1 MRKWLELSVQAPREF
16 VEPLTSLFLK
26 YGHAGVAVEEPG
38 GFNPDEGESPPDSE
52 HVRVLTY
59 LPFGPTTRSR
69 EGSIDVGVRLMAQLG
84 PVSRLRSREVDEADW
99 QHAWREHFHTLHVG
113 SRTVIVPTWRSY
125 EPAEDDVVIGL
136 DPGMAFGT
144 GHHPTTTMCLAA
156 LEELVE
162 PGCSVLD
169 LGCGSGIL
177 SIASAKLG
185 ASEVLALDIDATAVE
200 TATANVRQNGVSA
213 VVGVDEGTLPHPA
226 LRPGGYDIV
235 VANISSTVIG
245 ELACSIARAAR
256 HGGAV
261 VASGV
266 LDHAKGPVVERLEEA
281 GLRLEG
287 SEVDGDWV
295 ALTLVRAGKSP
306 AS

>member
-38 GFNPDEGESPPDSE
+38 GFNPDEGESPPDTG
-52 HVRVLTY
+52 HVRVMTY
-59 LPFGPTTRSR
+59 LPVGPTTKSR

-84 PVSRLRSREVDEADW
+84 PVSMLRSREVDEAEW
-99 QHAWREHFHTLHVG
+99 QDSWREHFHTLHVG

-125 EPAEDDVVIGL
+125 EPSEGEVIIEL

-156 LEELVE
+156 LEETVE
-162 PGCSVLD
+162 PASSVLD

-177 SIASAKLG
+177 SIAAARLG
-185 ASEVLALDIDATAVE
+185 ASHVLALDIDTTAVD
-200 TATANVRQNGVSA
+200 TAAANIRQNGVAS
-213 VVGVDEGTLPHPA
+213 VVKVGEGTLPHPS

-245 ELACSIARAAR
+245 NLAGSIARAAR
-256 HGGAV
+256 PGGGII
-261 VASGV
+261 ASGI
-266 LDHAKGPVVERLEEA
+266 LDQARGPVVQRLEQA
-281 GLRLEG
+281 GLHLERVD
-287 SEVDGDWV
+287 VDGDWV
-295 ALTLVRAGKSP
+295 ALRLVRTP
-306 AS
+306 

>member
-38 GFNPDEGESPPDSE
+38 GFNPDEGESPPDSG
-52 HVRVLTY
+52 HVRVVTY
-59 LPFGPTTRSR
+59 LPVGPTTRSR

-84 PVSRLRSREVDEADW
+84 PVSMLQSRDVDEADW
-99 QHAWREHFHTLHVG
+99 QNAWREHFHILHVG

-125 EPAEDDVVIGL
+125 SPSPGDVVIEL

-156 LEELVE
+156 LEELVS

-177 SIASAKLG
+177 SIAAARLG
-185 ASEVLALDIDATAVE
+185 ASDVLALDIDATAAE
-200 TATANVRQNGVSA
+200 TAAANVRQNGVDA
-213 VVGVDEGTLPHPA
+213 VVTVGEGTLPHVS

-245 ELACSIARAAR
+245 DLASSIARAAR
-256 HGGAV
+256 HEGTV

-281 GLRLEG
+281 GLSVEG
-287 SEVDGDWV
+287 VEVDGDWV
-295 ALTLVRAGKSP
+295 ALRLVRSG
-306 AS
+306 

>member
-38 GFNPDEGESPPDSE
+38 GFNPDEGESPPDSG
-52 HVRVLTY
+52 HVRVMTY
-59 LPFGPTTRSR
+59 LPVGPTTKSR
-69 EGSIDVGVRLMAQLG
+69 EDSIDVGVRLMAQLG
-84 PVSRLRSREVDEADW
+84 PVSRLISREVDEDDW
-99 QHAWREHFHTLHVG
+99 QDAWREHFHTLHVG

-125 EPAEDDVVIGL
+125 SPSPGDVVIEL

-156 LEELVE
+156 LEEIVE

-177 SIASAKLG
+177 SIAAAKLG
-185 ASEVLALDIDATAVE
+185 ASDVLALDIDAIAAE
-200 TATANVRQNGVSA
+200 TADANVRQNGVDA
-213 VVGVDEGTLPHPA
+213 VVTVGEGTLPYPSV
-226 LRPGGYDIV
+226 RPGSHDIV

-245 ELACSIARAAR
+245 DLASGIARAAR
-256 HGGAV
+256 HGGTV

-266 LDHAKGPVVERLEEA
+266 LEQAKGPVVERLEQV
-281 GLRLEG
+281 GLDLDRTD
-287 SEVDGDWV
+287 VDGDWV
-295 ALTLVRAGKSP
+295 ALRLVRSG
-306 AS
+306 

>member
-38 GFNPDEGESPPDSE
+38 GFNPDEGESPPVSE
-52 HVRVLTY
+52 HVRVMTY
-59 LPFGPTTRSR
+59 LPVGPTTKSR

-99 QHAWREHFHTLHVG
+99 QDSWREHFHTLHVG

-125 EPAEDDVVIGL
+125 EPAEGDVVIEL

-144 GHHPTTTMCLAA
+144 GHHPTTTMCLKA
-156 LEELVE
+156 LEQSVT

-177 SIASAKLG
+177 SIAAAKLG

-200 TATANVRQNGVSA
+200 TAMANVRQNGVDTVA
-213 VVGVDEGTLPHPA
+213 KVDEGTLPYPS
-226 LRPGGYDIV
+226 LRPGGYDVV
-235 VANISSTVIG
+235 VANISSTVISS
-245 ELACSIARAAR
+245 LAGSIARAAR
-256 HGGAV
+256 PGGRV

-266 LDHAKGPVVERLEEA
+266 LDQARGPVVQRLEEA
-281 GLRLEG
+281 GLHMERVD
-287 SEVDGDWV
+287 VDGDWV
-295 ALTLVRAGKSP
+295 ALRLVRTR
-306 AS
+306 

>member
-1 MRKWLELSVQAPREF
+1 MRKWLELSVYAPREF

-38 GFNPDEGESPPDSE
+38 GFNPDEGESPPDSG
-52 HVRVLTY
+52 HVRVVTY
-59 LPFGPTTRSR
+59 LPVGPTTRSR

-84 PVSRLRSREVDEADW
+84 PVSMLQSRDVDEADW
-99 QHAWREHFHTLHVG
+99 QNAWREHFHILHVG

-125 EPAEDDVVIGL
+125 SPSPGDVVIEL

-156 LEELVE
+156 LEELVS

-177 SIASAKLG
+177 SIAAARLG
-185 ASEVLALDIDATAVE
+185 ASDVLALDIDATAAE
-200 TATANVRQNGVSA
+200 TAAANVRQNGVDA
-213 VVGVDEGTLPHPA
+213 VVTVGEGTLPHLS

-245 ELACSIARAAR
+245 DLASSIARAAR
-256 HGGAV
+256 HGGTV

-266 LDHAKGPVVERLEEA
+266 LDQSRGPVVERLEEA
-281 GLRLEG
+281 GLSLEG
-287 SEVDGDWV
+287 VEVDGDWV
-295 ALTLVRAGKSP
+295 AMRLVRAG
-306 AS
+306 

>member
-38 GFNPDEGESPPDSE
+38 GFNPDEGESPPDSG
-52 HVRVLTY
+52 HVRVMTY
-59 LPFGPTTRSR
+59 LPVGPTTRSR
-69 EGSIDVGVRLMAQLG
+69 EDGIDVGVRLMAQLG
-84 PVSRLRSREVDEADW
+84 PVSKLQRREVDETEW
-99 QHAWREHFHTLHVG
+99 QDSWREHFHTLHVG

-125 EPAEDDVVIGL
+125 DPEEGDVVIEL

-144 GHHPTTTMCLAA
+144 GHHPTTTMCLVA
-156 LEELVE
+156 LEELVK

-177 SIASAKLG
+177 SIAAAKLG
-185 ASEVLALDIDATAVE
+185 ASDVLALDIDATAAE
-200 TATANVRQNGVSA
+200 TAAANVRQNGAGA
-213 VVGVDEGTLPHPA
+213 VVTVGEGTLPYES
-226 LRPGGYDIV
+226 LRPGGYDVV

-245 ELACSIARAAR
+245 NLAGDIARAVTR
-256 HGGAV
+256 GGSV

-266 LDHAKGPVVERLEEA
+266 LDQARESVVERLEEA
-281 GLRLEG
+281 GLSLDR
-287 SEVDGDWV
+287 VDADGDWV
-295 ALTLVRAGKSP
+295 ALRL
-306 AS
+306 ASTG

>member
-1 MRKWLELSVQAPREF
+1 MRKWLELSVYAPREF

-38 GFNPDEGESPPDSE
+38 GFNPDEGESPPDSG
-52 HVRVLTY
+52 HVRVVTY
-59 LPFGPTTRSR
+59 LPVGPTTRSR

-84 PVSRLRSREVDEADW
+84 PVSMLQSRDVDEADW
-99 QHAWREHFHTLHVG
+99 QNAWREHFHILHVG

-125 EPAEDDVVIGL
+125 SPSPGDVVIEL

-156 LEELVE
+156 LEELVS

-177 SIASAKLG
+177 SIAAARLG
-185 ASEVLALDIDATAVE
+185 ASDVLALDIDATAAE
-200 TATANVRQNGVSA
+200 TAAANVRQNGVDA
-213 VVGVDEGTLPHPA
+213 VVTVGEGTLPHVS

-245 ELACSIARAAR
+245 DLAFSIARAAR
-256 HGGAV
+256 HEGTV

-281 GLRLEG
+281 GLSVEG
-287 SEVDGDWV
+287 VEVDGDWV
-295 ALTLVRAGKSP
+295 ALRLVRSR
-306 AS
+306 

>member
-1 MRKWLELSVQAPREF
+1 MRRWLELSVRAPREF

-38 GFNPDEGESPPDSE
+38 GFNPDEGESPPDTG
-52 HVRVLTY
+52 HVRVMTY
-59 LPFGPTTRSR
+59 LPVGPTTKSR

-84 PVSRLRSREVDEADW
+84 PVSRLRSREVDESDW
-99 QHAWREHFHTLHVG
+99 QDAWREHFHVLRVG

-125 EPAEDDVVIGL
+125 EPAEEDVVIEL

-162 PGCSVLD
+162 PGCSVMD

-200 TATANVRQNGVSA
+200 TATANVRQNGVGA
-213 VVGVDEGTLPHPA
+213 VVAVDEGTLPHPS

-235 VANISSTVIG
+235 VANISSTVIAD
-245 ELACSIARAAR
+245 LAPSIARATGP
-256 HGGAV
+256 GGAV

-266 LDHAKGPVVERLEEA
+266 LEQARGQVVERLNEA
-281 GLRLEG
+281 GLSLDRVD
-287 SEVDGDWV
+287 VDGDWV
-295 ALTLVRAGKSP
+295 ALRLVGAG
-306 AS
+306 

>member
-1 MRKWLELSVQAPREF
+1 MRKWLELSVSAPREF

-52 HVRVLTY
+52 HVRVMTY
-59 LPFGPTTRSR
+59 LPVGPTTLSR

-84 PVSRLRSREVDEADW
+84 PVSRLRSREVDEAEW
-99 QHAWREHFHTLHVG
+99 ENAWREHFHVLRVG

-125 EPAEDDVVIGL
+125 EPAKSDVVIEL

-144 GHHPTTTMCLAA
+144 GHHPTTTMCLTA
-156 LEELVE
+156 LEEMVT

-177 SIASAKLG
+177 SIAAARLG
-185 ASEVLALDIDATAVE
+185 ASDVLALDIDATAVD
-200 TATANVRQNGVSA
+200 TAAANIRQNGVNA
-213 VVGVDEGTLPHPA
+213 VVKVEEGTLPYA
-226 LRPGGYDIV
+226 SLRPGGYDVV
-235 VANISSTVIG
+235 VANISSTVVG
-245 ELACSIARAAR
+245 NLAGHIAGAAG

-266 LDHAKGPVVERLEEA
+266 LEQAQGPVVERLEEA
-281 GLRLEG
+281 GLRLDRLD
-287 SEVDGDWV
+287 VDGDWV
-295 ALTLVRAGKSP
+295 AMRLVRAG
-306 AS
+306 

>member
-1 MRKWLELSVQAPREF
+1 MRKWLELSVHAPREF

-38 GFNPDEGESPPDSE
+38 GFNPDEGESPPDSG
-52 HVRVLTY
+52 HVRVVTY
-59 LPFGPTTRSR
+59 LPVGPTTRSR

-84 PVSRLRSREVDEADW
+84 PVSMLQSRDVDEADW
-99 QHAWREHFHTLHVG
+99 QNAWREHFHILHVG

-125 EPAEDDVVIGL
+125 SPSPGDVVIEL

-156 LEELVE
+156 LEELVS

-177 SIASAKLG
+177 SIAAARLG
-185 ASEVLALDIDATAVE
+185 ASDVLALDIDATAAE
-200 TATANVRQNGVSA
+200 TAAANVRQNGVDA
-213 VVGVDEGTLPHPA
+213 VVTVGEGTLPHVS

-245 ELACSIARAAR
+245 DLAFSIARAAR
-256 HGGAV
+256 HEGTV

-281 GLRLEG
+281 GLSVEG
-287 SEVDGDWV
+287 VEVDGDWV
-295 ALTLVRAGKSP
+295 ALRLVRSG
-306 AS
+306 

>member
-1 MRKWLELSVQAPREF
+1 MAGAQRVQAPREF

-38 GFNPDEGESPPDSE
+38 GFNPDEGESPPDSG
-52 HVRVLTY
+52 HVRVVTY
-59 LPFGPTTRSR
+59 LPVGPTTRSR

-84 PVSRLRSREVDEADW
+84 PVSMLQSRDVDEADW
-99 QHAWREHFHTLHVG
+99 QNAWREHFHILHVG

-125 EPAEDDVVIGL
+125 SPSPGDVVIEL

-156 LEELVE
+156 LEELVS

-177 SIASAKLG
+177 SIAAARLG
-185 ASEVLALDIDATAVE
+185 ASAVLALDIDATAVE
-200 TATANVRQNGVSA
+200 TAAANVRQNGADA
-213 VVGVDEGTLPHPA
+213 VVTVGEGTLPHVA

-245 ELACSIARAAR
+245 DLASSIARAAR
-256 HGGAV
+256 HGGTV

-281 GLRLEG
+281 GLSVEG
-287 SEVDGDWV
+287 VEVDGDWV
-295 ALTLVRAGKSP
+295 ALRLVRSG
-306 AS
+306 

>member
-1 MRKWLELSVQAPREF
+1 MRKWLELSVQSPREF

-38 GFNPDEGESPPDSE
+38 GFNPDEGETQPDSGR
-52 HVRVLTY
+52 VRVMTY
-59 LPFGPTTRSR
+59 LPVGPTTRSR

-84 PVSRLRSREVDEADW
+84 HVSQLHSREVDEADW
-99 QHAWREHFHTLHVG
+99 QNAWREHFHILHVG
-113 SRTVIVPTWRSY
+113 SHIVIVPTWRSY
-125 EPAEDDVVIGL
+125 SPMEADVVIEL

-156 LEELVE
+156 LEELVS

-177 SIASAKLG
+177 SIAAAKLG
-185 ASEVLALDIDATAVE
+185 ASDVLALDIDSTAAEV
-200 TATANVRQNGVSA
+200 AAANVRQNGVEA
-213 VVGVDEGTLPHPA
+213 VVTVDEGTLPYA
-226 LRPGGYDIV
+226 SLRRGGYDVV

-245 ELACSIARAAR
+245 DLAFSIARAAR
-256 HGGAV
+256 LQGTV

-266 LDHAKGPVVERLEEA
+266 LDHAKGPVVERLEDA
-281 GLRLEG
+281 GLSVEG
-287 SEVDGDWV
+287 VEVDGDWV
-295 ALTLVRAGKSP
+295 ALRLVRSG
-306 AS
+306 

>member
-38 GFNPDEGESPPDSE
+38 GFNPDEGESPPDSG
-52 HVRVLTY
+52 HVRVVTY
-59 LPFGPTTRSR
+59 LPVGPTTRSR

-84 PVSRLRSREVDEADW
+84 PVSMLQSRDVDEADW
-99 QHAWREHFHTLHVG
+99 QNAWREHFHILHVG

-125 EPAEDDVVIGL
+125 SPSPGDVVIEL

-156 LEELVE
+156 LEELVS

-177 SIASAKLG
+177 SIAAAKLG
-185 ASEVLALDIDATAVE
+185 ASDVLALDIDATAAE
-200 TATANVRQNGVSA
+200 TAAANVRQNGVDA
-213 VVGVDEGTLPHPA
+213 VVTVGEGTLPHLS

-245 ELACSIARAAR
+245 DLAFSIARAAR
-256 HGGAV
+256 HEGTV

-281 GLRLEG
+281 GLSVEG
-287 SEVDGDWV
+287 VEVDGDWV
-295 ALTLVRAGKSP
+295 ALRLARSG
-306 AS
+306 

>member
-1 MRKWLELSVQAPREF
+1 MRKWLELSVYAPREF

-38 GFNPDEGESPPDSE
+38 GFNPDEGESPPDSG
-52 HVRVLTY
+52 HVRVVTY
-59 LPFGPTTRSR
+59 LPVGPTTRSR

-84 PVSRLRSREVDEADW
+84 PVSMLQSRDVDEADW
-99 QHAWREHFHTLHVG
+99 QNAWREHFHILHVG

-125 EPAEDDVVIGL
+125 SPSPGDVVIEL

-156 LEELVE
+156 LEELVS

-177 SIASAKLG
+177 SIAAARLG
-185 ASEVLALDIDATAVE
+185 ASDVLALDIDATAAE
-200 TATANVRQNGVSA
+200 TAAANVRQNGVDA
-213 VVGVDEGTLPHPA
+213 VVTVGEGTLPHVS

-245 ELACSIARAAR
+245 DLAFSIARAAK
-256 HGGAV
+256 HGGTV

-281 GLRLEG
+281 GLSVEG
-287 SEVDGDWV
+287 VEVDGDWV
-295 ALTLVRAGKSP
+295 ALRLVRSR
-306 AS
+306 

>member
-38 GFNPDEGESPPDSE
+38 GFNPDEGESPPDSG
-52 HVRVLTY
+52 HVRVVTY
-59 LPFGPTTRSR
+59 LPVGPTTRSR

-84 PVSRLRSREVDEADW
+84 PVSMLQSRDVDEADW
-99 QHAWREHFHTLHVG
+99 QNAWREHFHILHVG

-125 EPAEDDVVIGL
+125 SPSPGDVVIEL

-156 LEELVE
+156 LEELVS

-177 SIASAKLG
+177 SIAAARLG
-185 ASEVLALDIDATAVE
+185 ASDVLALDIDATAAE
-200 TATANVRQNGVSA
+200 TAAANVRQNGVDA
-213 VVGVDEGTLPHPA
+213 VVTVGEGTLPHLS

-245 ELACSIARAAR
+245 DLAFSIARAAR
-256 HGGAV
+256 HDGTV

-281 GLRLEG
+281 GLSVEG
-287 SEVDGDWV
+287 VEVDGDWV
-295 ALTLVRAGKSP
+295 ALRLVRSG
-306 AS
+306 

>member
-1 MRKWLELSVQAPREF
+1 MRKWLELSVHAPREF

-38 GFNPDEGESPPDSE
+38 GFNPDEGESPPDSG
-52 HVRVLTY
+52 HVRVVTY
-59 LPFGPTTRSR
+59 LPVGPTTRSR

-84 PVSRLRSREVDEADW
+84 PVSMLQSRDVDEADW
-99 QHAWREHFHTLHVG
+99 QNAWREHFHILHVG

-125 EPAEDDVVIGL
+125 SPSPGDVVIEL

-156 LEELVE
+156 LEELVS

-177 SIASAKLG
+177 SIAAARLG
-185 ASEVLALDIDATAVE
+185 ASDVLALDIDATAAE
-200 TATANVRQNGVSA
+200 TAAANVRQNGVDA
-213 VVGVDEGTLPHPA
+213 VVTVGEGTLPHLS

-245 ELACSIARAAR
+245 DLAFSIARAAR
-256 HGGAV
+256 HEGTV

-281 GLRLEG
+281 GLSVEG
-287 SEVDGDWV
+287 VEVDGDWV
-295 ALTLVRAGKSP
+295 ALRLVRSG
-306 AS
+306 

>member
-1 MRKWLELSVQAPREF
+1 MRKWLELSVHAPREF

-38 GFNPDEGESPPDSE
+38 GFNPDEGESPPDSG
-52 HVRVLTY
+52 HVRVVTY
-59 LPFGPTTRSR
+59 LPVGPTTRSR

-84 PVSRLRSREVDEADW
+84 PVSMLQSRDVDEADW
-99 QHAWREHFHTLHVG
+99 QNAWREHFHILHVG

-125 EPAEDDVVIGL
+125 SPSPGDVVIEL

-156 LEELVE
+156 LEELVS

-177 SIASAKLG
+177 SIAAARLG
-185 ASEVLALDIDATAVE
+185 ASDVLALDMDATAAE
-200 TATANVRQNGVSA
+200 TAAANVRQNGVDA
-213 VVGVDEGTLPHPA
+213 VVTVGEGTLPHLS

-245 ELACSIARAAR
+245 DLAFSIARAAR
-256 HGGAV
+256 HDGTV

-281 GLRLEG
+281 GLSVEG
-287 SEVDGDWV
+287 VEVDGDWV
-295 ALTLVRAGKSP
+295 ALRLVRSR
-306 AS
+306 

>member
-1 MRKWLELSVQAPREF
+1 MPSEWIELSIEAPPEY
-16 VEPLTSLFLK
+16 VEPLSEIFYR
-26 YGHAGVAVEEPG
+26 YGEGGVAVEQPG
-38 GFNPDEGESPPDSE
+38 GFNPDEGESPPDSG
-52 HVRVLTY
+52 HVRVVTY
-59 LPFGPTTRSR
+59 LPVGPTTRSR

-84 PVSRLRSREVDEADW
+84 PVSMLQSRDVDEADW
-99 QHAWREHFHTLHVG
+99 QNAWREHFHILHVG

-125 EPAEDDVVIGL
+125 SPSPGDVVIEL

-156 LEELVE
+156 LEELVS

-177 SIASAKLG
+177 SIAAAKLG
-185 ASEVLALDIDATAVE
+185 ASDVLALDIDATAAE
-200 TATANVRQNGVSA
+200 TAAANVRQNGVDA
-213 VVGVDEGTLPHPA
+213 VVTVGEGTLPHLS

-245 ELACSIARAAR
+245 DLAFSIARAAR
-256 HGGAV
+256 LQGTV
-261 VASGV
+261 VSSGV

-281 GLRLEG
+281 GLSVEG
-287 SEVDGDWV
+287 VEVDGDWV
-295 ALTLVRAGKSP
+295 ALRLVRSG
-306 AS
+306 

>member
-38 GFNPDEGESPPDSE
+38 GFNPDEGESPPDSG
-52 HVRVLTY
+52 HVRVVTY
-59 LPFGPTTRSR
+59 LPVGPTTRSR

-84 PVSRLRSREVDEADW
+84 PVSMLQSRDVDEADW
-99 QHAWREHFHTLHVG
+99 QNAWREHFHILHVG
-113 SRTVIVPTWRSY
+113 SRTVVVPTWRSY
-125 EPAEDDVVIGL
+125 SPSPGDVVIEL

-156 LEELVE
+156 LEELVS

-177 SIASAKLG
+177 SIAAARLG
-185 ASEVLALDIDATAVE
+185 ASDVLALDIDATAAE
-200 TATANVRQNGVSA
+200 TAAANVRQNGVDA
-213 VVGVDEGTLPHPA
+213 VVTVGEGTLPHLS

-245 ELACSIARAAR
+245 DLAFSIARAAR
-256 HGGAV
+256 HDGTV

-281 GLRLEG
+281 GLSVEG
-287 SEVDGDWV
+287 VEVDGDWV
-295 ALTLVRAGKSP
+295 ALRLVRSR
-306 AS
+306 